1 MTYRLSRLVALWLV
15 LGAVTPAVA
24 QPAPQGPARPASVGL
39 LGGLSAGSG
48 DAGGSL
54 GLNLAFDATERVAV
68 EGRGLVTQR
77 GRGTMGLEATGT
89 MLFTIARGPKAAPY
103 AAIGGGVYRASLDL
117 DNQAMFGGLG
127 SQFGPGTMM
136 VPIQGTPGF
145 GMMAGGTVFSGNML
159 TGWNGPTF
167 NSSHMSAFYA
177 NRLGQMSIPANGRWG
192 MRSFTDPALT
202 LGGGI
207 RLDITERFYVRPDVR
222 ALLVF
227 ANGDR
232 LTLTTMTVGFGYR
245 F

>member
-1 MTYRLSRLVALWLV
+1 MTYRLSLLAGLALMLA
-15 LGAVTPAVA
+15 LAAPAVA
-24 QPAPQGPARPASVGL
+24 QPVPPGPARPTSIGL
-39 LGGLSAGSG
+39 LGGFSAGSG

-54 GLNLAFDATERVAV
+54 GLNLAFDATDRVAV
-68 EGRGLVTQR
+68 EGRGIALQR
-77 GRGTMGLEATGT
+77 GRGAMGLEATGT

-103 AAIGGGVYRASLDL
+103 AAIGGGVYRTSFDL
-117 DNQAMFGGLG
+117 GNQAMFGALG

-136 VPIQGTPGF
+136 VPIQGTSGF
-145 GMMAGGTVFSGNML
+145 GMMGGSTVFNGNVL

-167 NSSHMSAFYA
+167 NSSRMPAFYG
-177 NRLGQMSIPANGRWG
+177 NRLGQMTVPANSHWG

-202 LGGGI
+202 VGGGI
-207 RLDITERFYVRPDVR
+207 RLDVTRRFYVRPDVR
-222 ALLVF
+222 ALVVF

>member
-1 MTYRLSRLVALWLV
+1 MTFRLSRLVGLGLV
-15 LGAVTPAVA
+15 LATVTPAVA
-24 QPAPQGPARPASVGL
+24 QPAPQGPARPTSVGL
-39 LGGLSAGSG
+39 LGGFSAGSG
-48 DAGGSL
+48 DGGGGL
-54 GLNLAFDATERVAV
+54 GLNLAFDATDRVTV
-68 EGRGLVTQR
+68 EGRGLSIMQR

-103 AAIGGGVYRASLDL
+103 AAIGGGVYRTSFDL
-117 DNQAMFGGLG
+117 GNQAMFGGMG

-136 VPIQGTPGF
+136 VPIQGT
-145 GMMAGGTVFSGNML
+145 S
-159 TGWNGPTF
+159 GPTF

-177 NRLGQMSIPANGRWG
+177 NRLGQMSVPANGHWG

-207 RLDITERFYVRPDVR
+207 RLDVTERFYVRPDVR
-222 ALLVF
+222 ALVVF

-232 LTLTTMTVGFGYR
+232 LTLATMTVGFGYR